1 MYYFGTVAYVA
12 TIALF
17 VYFTNTSYQSA
28 ISQPFIAIT
37 VNAGDCQTVPIAVTN
52 SFMADDQ
59 GNWIGSPDFVYSF
72 APYSISFNNFQ
83 VSTNDQYSAMMLA
96 FEKGLETVGAIATT
110 QNLPQ
115 NLMFWMSYVQYYSV
129 DFPTATNFS
138 SIGHGQLQYLQMTGD
153 PSQVFDLS
161 YTQGH
166 LMNQNGY
173 CGIDSYASFD
183 QANAMLSA
191 DLNYTEFI
199 HTSTCNTI
207 VNPLSFGYFPTVD
220 QNNFLLSLD
229 VLSFSTAMAV
239 NLGILLIADLGIA
252 SSSFYEFE
260 FQNTTYLTGQY
271 FDTRYPSM
279 NTIVCIQNMTA
290 FPAGSKGVQA
300 MCMYLL
306 GQTLALPVFNH
317 FGQSKV
323 EPVYCDCATNGK
335 SDECQSFNLL
345 SGLVFYPAAP
355 QTSSTTSALSIL
367 QNTGVFDLVRAVVKY
382 PTYAEFNRAAFN
394 ASWAAAAPAYGQ
406 EASYISTTSW
416 RRNAY
421 KFCALAPSSVC
432 SVMVFNSLDGTS
444 KKVSSYKYQLTNGSC
459 YNSLSI
465 DSVYW

>member
-1 MYYFGTVAYVA
+1 
-12 TIALF
+12 
-17 VYFTNTSYQSA
+17 
-28 ISQPFIAIT
+28 
-37 VNAGDCQTVPIAVTN
+37 
-52 SFMADDQ
+52 
-59 GNWIGSPDFVYSF
+59 
-72 APYSISFNNFQ
+72 
-83 VSTNDQYSAMMLA
+83 MMLA